1 MDFNESQLAAIRH
14 KDGPM
19 MVLAGPGSGKTAVIT
34 RRTQYLIEEGGVNPS
49 NILVITFTKAA
60 AMEMKQRFCKLMQQ
74 DSVRVTFGTFH
85 AVFFMVLRAA
95 YHMQSSNIVTDEQK
109 YQFMREIISHKEL
122 DYSDEK
128 DTIGGL
134 LSEISMVKNSRI
146 ELEHFYSAQAG
157 EEIFRE
163 IYREYDMRLR
173 KNRLIDFD
181 DMLTYT
187 YELFSERA
195 DILGAWQRKYRYI
208 LIDEFQDINPI
219 QYDIMRMLAA
229 PENNLFIVGDDDQ
242 SIYRFRGSKP
252 EIMLNFGK
260 DYPDAKQVLLN
271 YNYRCDG
278 YVVQESLKLIA
289 HNKAR
294 FEKEIRNAKETKNR
308 VEYRTFE
315 DQRQENK
322 YLITIIRRS
331 VQGETGIANNTNG
344 ANASSMADNVD
355 RANATGIANAVN
367 RANAANVANASS
379 TANAAHQWHY
389 RDFAILFRTNSQP
402 RQLIEALMGYNI
414 PFRMKEH
421 VPNLYEHWIARD
433 IFTYLNIVH
442 GSRERKDFL
451 TIMNRPKRYIGRDS
465 LTDSTVDFAKW
476 SKFYADKEWIADRIE
491 RLEYDVRIMANMSP
505 YAAINY
511 IRKSVGYDE
520 FLKEYAQFRRINP
533 EDLFDVMEE
542 LHATA
547 KGYKSYSHWQ
557 EHIRE
562 YAAELRK
569 ASELRNENPDA
580 VMLATLHG
588 SKGLEFPQVFLI
600 DANEG
605 LMPYKKAVLDAD
617 VEEERRM
624 FYVGMTRA
632 IDRLYIFTTRQ
643 INGKDAAPSRFV
655 AEAQGR
661 AKK

>member
-1 MDFNESQLAAIRH
+1 MDFNDSQLAAIRH

-85 AVFFMVLRAA
+85 AVFFMVLKHA
-95 YHMQSSNIVTDEQK
+95 YHMQSSNIVTEEQK
-109 YQFMREIISHKEL
+109 YQFMREIISHKML

-128 DTIGGL
+128 DTISGL

-146 ELEHFYSAQAG
+146 DLEHFYSAQVG
-157 EEIFRE
+157 EGIFRE

-187 YELFSERA
+187 YELFAERT
-195 DILGAWQRKYRYI
+195 DILEAWQRKYLYI

-252 EIMLNFGK
+252 EIMLNFDK
-260 DYPDAKQVLLN
+260 DYPDAKRVLLN

-278 YVVQESLKLIA
+278 YVVQESLKLIS

-294 FEKEIRNAKETKNR
+294 FEKEIRNAKETRSR

-315 DQRQENK
+315 NQRQENQ
-322 YLITIIRRS
+322 YLISIIRRS
-331 VQGETGIANNTNG
+331 VQGD
-344 ANASSMADNVD
+344 S
-355 RANATGIANAVN
+355 
-367 RANAANVANASS
+367 
-379 TANAAHQWHY
+379 HY

-465 LTDSTVDFAKW
+465 LESSTVDFAQWNKY
-476 SKFYADKEWIADRIE
+476 YADKEWIADRID
-491 RLEYDVRIMANMSP
+491 RLEYDIRIMANMSP

-511 IRKSVGYDE
+511 IRKSVGYDD
-520 FLKEYAQFRRINP
+520 FLKEYAEYRRMNP

-547 KGYKSYSHWQ
+547 KGFKSYTQWQ
-557 EHIRE
+557 EHIRD

-569 ASELRNENPDA
+569 ASEQRNENPDA

-632 IDRLYIFTTRQ
+632 IDRLHIFTTREV
-643 INGKDAAPSRFV
+643 NGKDAAPSRFI